1 MKKKNRVAFF
11 NILGTLL
18 LKGISI
24 FTAPLFSRLLG
35 TSGYGVTSIYS
46 IMTGGIA
53 IAFPLQ
59 TQGTLVNARVE
70 YTEEAQN
77 RYQSSVMT
85 LSVLS
90 FMAFSALL
98 LIFRDPFCDLLK
110 MNHTL
115 VWLMLLQAFGTFSVS
130 FLSTKFVYEMKA
142 GRNMAISLGVTLTT
156 LVLSVILVL
165 SFPAEVNYYG
175 RILAISL
182 TYGVIGIPACIWILA
197 KGKTFYNR
205 DYWKF
210 CMLLAIPT
218 VCYNLSDLIL
228 GQSDRVMLQNMLDA
242 SAVGQYSLA
251 LNFAGI
257 MFTIFGALNQSWTPF
272 FFDDFKKGD
281 LKRVRDSAGNFLELY
296 TVLCAGFLLLT
307 REVYHVFAAEEFWTG
322 TNLIWVFVTSY
333 FANFLCTFPVN
344 FEYYYKKT
352 KIVAVITI
360 SCSLV
365 NIALNYVL
373 IRSIGMA
380 GAAVA
385 TMISHGL
392 QLTMHHIYCRYILGK
407 GNYPFGLG
415 VWWKYAV
422 AFTAAVAGSF
432 LLEDMALA
440 RWGIGAAIGLWE
452 LYRIKKR
459 KVLL

>member
-1 MKKKNRVAFF
+1 MKKQNRVAFF
-11 NILGTLL
+11 NILSTVL

-77 RYQSSVMT
+77 RYQSSVMALSMLCFAA
-85 LSVLS
+85 LSVL
-90 FMAFSALL
+90 LL
-98 LIFRDPFCDLLK
+98 VFRDPFCELLK
-110 MNHTL
+110 MNYTL

-130 FLSTKFVYEMKA
+130 FLSTKFIYEMKA

-182 TYGVIGIPACIWILA
+182 TYGAIGIPACVYILA
-197 KGKTFYNR
+197 KGRTFYNR
-205 DYWKF
+205 EYWKF
-210 CMLLAIPT
+210 CLLLAIPT

-281 LKRVRDSAGNFLELY
+281 LKRVRDSARNFLELY

-352 KIVAVITI
+352 KIVAAITI
-360 SCSLV
+360 SCSLA

-385 TMISHGL
+385 TMISHGM
-392 QLTMHHIYCRYILGK
+392 QLAMHHIYCRYILGK

-422 AFTAAVAGSF
+422 AFAAAVAGFF

>member
-1 MKKKNRVAFF
+1 MKKQNRVAFF
-11 NILGTLL
+11 NILSTLL

-70 YTEEAQN
+70 YTEDVQN

-85 LSVLS
+85 LSMLC
-90 FMAFSALL
+90 FTAFSAIL
-98 LIFRDPFCDLLK
+98 LIFRDPFCELLK

-142 GRNMAISLGVTLTT
+142 GRNMAISLGVTLVT

-165 SFPAEVNYYG
+165 SFPAEINYYG

-182 TYGVIGIPACIWILA
+182 TYGAIGIPACIWILF
-197 KGKTFYNR
+197 KGRTLYNR

-210 CMLLAIPT
+210 CLTLAIPT

-228 GQSDRVMLQNMLDA
+228 GQSDRVMLQNMLTA

-257 MFTIFGALNQSWTPF
+257 MFTIFGALNNSWVPF
-272 FFDDFKKGD
+272 FFDDFKKGEIH
-281 LKRVRDSAGNFLELY
+281 RVKSSAKHFLELF
-296 TVLCAGFLLLT
+296 TVLSVGFLLLT
-307 REVYHVFAAEEFWTG
+307 REVYHVFAAEEFWEG
-322 TNLIWVFVTSY
+322 TKLIWIFVSSY
-333 FANFLCTFPVN
+333 FLNFLCTFPVN

-360 SCSLV
+360 TSSLV
-365 NIALNYVL
+365 NIVLNYVL
-373 IRSIGMA
+373 IRRLGMA

-385 TMISHGL
+385 TMLSHCL
-392 QLTMHHIYCRYILGK
+392 QVTMHHIYCRYLLGK
-407 GNYPFGLG
+407 GSYPFGLG
-415 VWWKYAV
+415 FWGKYALIFVV
-422 AFTAAVAGSF
+422 AALGSF
-432 LLEDMALA
+432 LLEGWVLA
-440 RWGIGAAIGLWE
+440 RWGLGAAIGLWE

-459 KVLL
+459 KVLM